1 MKTVEQPSNPAT
13 QQPLNRRAGHRPPWL
28 KIRVPG
34 DLDQLPVSRL
44 MHDLALNTVCQ
55 EARCP
60 NIFEC
65 WQAGTATFMVL
76 GEICTRRCTFC
87 AVGKGLPG
95 AADDDEPRR
104 VAEAVEKMGVR
115 HAVIT
120 MVNRDDM
127 PDGGAEHVAKT
138 VAAVRART
146 GAAVE
151 VLISDLEGN
160 RDALRV
166 VVAAQPEVLAH
177 NIETVPRLYPAV
189 RPVAKYRRSLDVLRW
204 AAEDASVIL
213 SEAKD
218 LPQRDEDP
226 SPSSRLRMTG
236 MLVKSSL
243 MLGLGET
250 EDEILAVAGDLREAG
265 VQIFTMGQYLA
276 PTGNHHPVR
285 RYYTPEEFAELGH
298 AARALGFKH
307 VESAPLVRSS
317 YMAHRAIE
325 SAPDAARDVR

>member
-1 MKTVEQPSNPAT
+1 MTDFAPVNK
-13 QQPLNRRAGHRPPWL
+13 RAGIRPPWL

-34 DLDQLPVSRL
+34 DLNQLPVAKL

-65 WQAGTATFMVL
+65 WSAGTATFMVL

-87 AVGKGLPG
+87 AVSRGTPF
-95 AADDDEPRR
+95 AADPDEPRR
-104 VAEAVEKMGVR
+104 VAEAVERMGVR

-127 PDGGAEHVAKT
+127 PDGGAEHLAQT
-138 VAAVRART
+138 VHAVRQRT

-166 VVAAQPEVLAH
+166 VLESKPEVVAH
-177 NIETVPRLYPAV
+177 NIETVPRLYAQV
-189 RPVAKYRRSLDVLRW
+189 RPVAKYQRSLTVLRW
-204 AAEDASVIL
+204 AHEEGAL
-213 SEAKD
+213 
-218 LPQRDEDP
+218 
-226 SPSSRLRMTG
+226 T
-236 MLVKSSL
+236 KSSL

-250 EDEILAVAGDLREAG
+250 ESEILEVARDLRDVG
-265 VQIFTMGQYLA
+265 VDIFTMGQYLA
-276 PTGNHHPVR
+276 PTER
-285 RYYTPEEFAELGH
+285 
-298 AARALGFKH
+298 
-307 VESAPLVRSS
+307 
-317 YMAHRAIE
+317 
-325 SAPDAARDVR
+325 

>member
-1 MKTVEQPSNPAT
+1 MTVPDQPNPI
-13 QQPLNRRAGHRPPWL
+13 NKRAGIRPDWL

-65 WQAGTATFMVL
+65 WNAGTATFMIL

-87 AVGKGLPG
+87 AVGKGKPLV
-95 AADDDEPRR
+95 ADADEPRR
-104 VAEAVEKMGVR
+104 VAEAVAKMNVK
-115 HAVIT
+115 HAVVT

-127 PDGGAEHVAKT
+127 PDGGAAHVAET
-138 VAAVRART
+138 VRAVRERT

-151 VLISDLEGN
+151 VLVSDFEGN
-160 RDALRV
+160 RDAVRTVLASDPV
-166 VVAAQPEVLAH
+166 VFAH

-189 RPVAKYRRSLDVLRW
+189 RPVAKYQRSLDVLRW
-204 AAEDASVIL
+204 A
-213 SEAKD
+213 SEE
-218 LPQRDEDP
+218 RN
-226 SPSSRLRMTG
+226 SG
-236 MLVKSSL
+236 MLTKSSL

-250 EDEILAVAGDLREAG
+250 EDEILAVARDLREAG
-265 VQIFTMGQYLA
+265 VDIFTMGQYLA

-285 RYYTPEEFAELGH
+285 KYWTPEEFAELGRK
-298 AARALGFKH
+298 ARQLGFHH

-317 YMAHRAIE
+317 YMAHRAVE
-325 SAPDAARDVR
+325 SASVVRHPASEALATDAGCRMPDTG

>member
-1 MKTVEQPSNPAT
+1 MKTIASSPA
-13 QQPLNRRAGHRPPWL
+13 PINRRAGHRPAWL

-34 DLDQLPVSRL
+34 DLAQLPVSKL
-44 MHDLALNTVCQ
+44 MNDLALNTVCQ

-65 WQAGTATFMVL
+65 WSAGTATFMIL

-87 AVGKGLPG
+87 AVGKGKPL
-95 AADDDEPRR
+95 AADADEPRR
-104 VAEAVEKMGVR
+104 VAEAVSKMGVR

-127 PDGGAEHVAKT
+127 ADGGAAHLAQT
-138 VAAVRART
+138 VLAVREEA

-166 VVAAQPEVLAH
+166 VIASAPEVLAH

-189 RPVAKYRRSLDVLRW
+189 RPVAKYKRSLDVLRW
-204 AAEDASVIL
+204 A
-213 SEAKD
+213 SEE
-218 LPQRDEDP
+218 RNVN
-226 SPSSRLRMTG
+226 
-236 MLVKSSL
+236 MLTKSSL

-250 EDEILAVAGDLREAG
+250 EEEVLAVARDLREAG
-265 VQIFTMGQYLA
+265 VDIVTFGQYLA

-285 RYYTPEEFAELGH
+285 RYYTPEEFEKIGH
-298 AARALGFKH
+298 AVKALGFHH
-307 VESAPLVRSS
+307 VQSAPLVRSS
-317 YMAHRAIE
+317 YMAHRALE
-325 SAPDAARDVR
+325 

>member
-1 MKTVEQPSNPAT
+1 MSQTEKPSNRAT
-13 QQPLNRRAGHRPPWL
+13 QQPINKRAGIRPPWL

-34 DLDQLPVSRL
+34 DLDRLPVAKL

-65 WQAGTATFMVL
+65 WGAGTATFMVL

-87 AVGKGLPG
+87 AVSRGTPF
-95 AADDDEPRR
+95 AADADEPRR
-104 VAEAVEKMGVR
+104 VAEAVDRMGVR

-127 PDGGAEHVAKT
+127 PDGGAEHIAQT
-138 VAAVRART
+138 VRAVRDRT

-166 VVAAQPEVLAH
+166 VIASQPEVLAH
-177 NIETVPRLYPAV
+177 NIETVPRLYAQV
-189 RPVAKYRRSLDVLRW
+189 RPVAKYDRSLQVLRW
-204 AAEDASVIL
+204 SR
-213 SEAKD
+213 EA
-218 LPQRDEDP
+218 
-226 SPSSRLRMTG
+226 G
-236 MLVKSSL
+236 MLTKSSL

-250 EDEILAVAGDLREAG
+250 EEEILAVARDLRNAG
-265 VQIFTMGQYLA
+265 VAIFTMGQYLA
-276 PTGNHHPVR
+276 PTERHHPVR
-285 RYYTPEEFAELGH
+285 RYYTPEEFAELGKQALH
-298 AARALGFKH
+298 LGFQH

-317 YMAHRAIE
+317 YMAHRALH
-325 SAPDAARDVR
+325 R

>member
-1 MKTVEQPSNPAT
+1 MSSQPDSKPV
-13 QQPLNRRAGHRPPWL
+13 NRRAGHRPDWL

-34 DLDQLPVSRL
+34 DLGQLPVSKL
-44 MHDLALNTVCQ
+44 MNDLALNTVCQ

-65 WQAGTATFMVL
+65 WNAGTATFMIL

-87 AVGKGLPG
+87 AVGKGKPLI
-95 AADDDEPRR
+95 ADPDEPRR
-104 VAEAVEKMGVR
+104 VAEAVEKMRVQ

-127 PDGGAEHVAKT
+127 PDGGAEHVART
-138 VAAVRART
+138 VESVRART

-160 RDALRV
+160 RDALRAV
-166 VVAAQPEVLAH
+166 IASRPEVLAH
-177 NIETVPRLYPAV
+177 NVETVPRLYPQV
-189 RPVAKYRRSLDVLRW
+189 RPVAKYRQSLDVLRW
-204 AAEDASVIL
+204 A
-213 SEAKD
+213 SEE
-218 LPQRDEDP
+218 RFE
-226 SPSSRLRMTG
+226 G
-236 MLVKSSL
+236 MLTKSSI

-250 EDEILAVAGDLREAG
+250 EEEVIAVAAELRESG
-265 VQIFTMGQYLA
+265 VDIFTLGQYLA

-285 RYYTPEEFAELGH
+285 RYYTPEEFAELGRQ
-298 AARALGFKH
+298 AKALGFRH

-317 YMAHRAIE
+317 YMAHRALE
-325 SAPDAARDVR
+325 

>member
-1 MKTVEQPSNPAT
+1 MARDNVTPI
-13 QQPLNRRAGHRPPWL
+13 NRRAGIRPDWL

-65 WQAGTATFMVL
+65 WNAGTATFMIL

-87 AVGKGLPG
+87 AVGKGKPL
-95 AADDDEPRR
+95 AADADEPRR
-104 VAEAVEKMGVR
+104 VAEAVAKMNVK

-127 PDGGAEHVAKT
+127 PDGGAAHVAET
-138 VAAVRART
+138 VHAVRELT

-151 VLISDLEGN
+151 VLVSDFEGN
-160 RDALRV
+160 REAVRTVLTAD
-166 VVAAQPEVLAH
+166 PEVFAH

-204 AAEDASVIL
+204 A
-213 SEAKD
+213 SEE
-218 LPQRDEDP
+218 RNVN
-226 SPSSRLRMTG
+226 
-236 MLVKSSL
+236 MLTKSSL

-250 EDEILAVAGDLREAG
+250 EEEILEVARDLREAG
-265 VQIFTMGQYLA
+265 VDIFTMGQYLA
-276 PTGNHHPVR
+276 PSEMNHPVR
-285 RYYTPEEFAELGH
+285 RYYTPDEFTELGN
-298 AARALGFKH
+298 AARALGFRH

-317 YMAHRAIE
+317 YMAHRA
-325 SAPDAARDVR
+325 VGG

>member
-1 MKTVEQPSNPAT
+1 MTAIDPKTPI
-13 QQPLNRRAGHRPPWL
+13 NRRAGVRPEWL

-34 DLDQLPVSRL
+34 DLDRLPVSRL
-44 MHDLALNTVCQ
+44 MNDLALNTVCQ

-65 WQAGTATFMVL
+65 WNAGTATFMIL

-87 AVGKGLPG
+87 AVGKGKPL
-95 AADDDEPRR
+95 AADEDEPRR

-127 PDGGAEHVAKT
+127 SDGGAEIIAQT
-138 VAAVRART
+138 VRAVRDRT

-160 RDALRV
+160 RHALDV
-166 VVAAQPEVLAH
+166 VIASRPNVLAH
-177 NIETVPRLYPAV
+177 NVETVPRLYSAV
-189 RPVAKYRRSLDVLRW
+189 RPVAKYKRSLDVLCW
-204 AAEDASVIL
+204 AH
-213 SEAKD
+213 EAN
-218 LPQRDEDP
+218 
-226 SPSSRLRMTG
+226 
-236 MLVKSSL
+236 MLTKSSI
-243 MLGLGET
+243 MLGLGER
-250 EDEILAVAGDLREAG
+250 EDEIMMTARDLRESG
-265 VQIFTMGQYLA
+265 VDIFTMGQYLA

-285 RYYTPEEFAELGH
+285 RYYTPEEFADLGR
-298 AARALGFKH
+298 RAKELGFKH

-317 YMAHRAIE
+317 YMAHRALE
-325 SAPDAARDVR
+325 

>member
-1 MKTVEQPSNPAT
+1 MSASI
-13 QQPLNRRAGHRPPWL
+13 NRRAGVRPEWL
-28 KIRVPG
+28 RIRVPG

-44 MHDLALNTVCQ
+44 MRDLALNTVCQ

-65 WQAGTATFMVL
+65 WGAGTATFMVL

-87 AVGKGLPG
+87 AVGKGKPL
-95 AADDDEPRR
+95 AADADEPRR
-104 VAEAVEKMGVR
+104 VAEAVAKMGIR

-127 PDGGAEHVAKT
+127 PDGGAAHIAQT

-151 VLISDLEGN
+151 ALISDLEGN
-160 RDALRV
+160 RDALQIV
-166 VVAAQPEVLAH
+166 VDAQPRVLAH

-189 RPVAKYRRSLDVLRW
+189 RPVAKYWRSLDVLRW
-204 AAEDASVIL
+204 A
-213 SEAKD
+213 SEVN
-218 LPQRDEDP
+218 
-226 SPSSRLRMTG
+226 
-236 MLVKSSL
+236 MLTKSSL

-250 EDEILAVAGDLREAG
+250 EDEILAVARDLRDAG

-276 PTGNHHPVR
+276 PTGDHHPVR
-285 RYYTPEEFAELGH
+285 RYVPPDEFAALGEK
-298 AARALGFKH
+298 ARALGFRH

-325 SAPDAARDVR
+325 SAPDAARDLR

>member
-1 MKTVEQPSNPAT
+1 MTITDPKPEPI
-13 QQPLNRRAGHRPPWL
+13 NRRAGHRPEWL

-34 DLDQLPVSRL
+34 DLHQLPVAKL
-44 MHDLALNTVCQ
+44 MNDLALNTVCQ

-65 WQAGTATFMVL
+65 WNAGTATFMVL

-87 AVGKGLPG
+87 AVGKGVPRI
-95 AADDDEPRR
+95 ADTDEPRR
-104 VAEAVEKMGVR
+104 VAEAVAKMNVR

-127 PDGGAEHVAKT
+127 PDGGAEHVSAT
-138 VAAVRART
+138 VRAVRERT

-160 RDALRV
+160 RDALRRV
-166 VVAAQPEVLAH
+166 IASRPEVLAH
-177 NIETVPRLYPAV
+177 NVETVPRLYSAV
-189 RPVAKYRRSLDVLRW
+189 RPVAKYGRSLDILRW
-204 AAEDASVIL
+204 A
-213 SEAKD
+213 
-218 LPQRDEDP
+218 DEERSD
-226 SPSSRLRMTG
+226 G
-236 MLVKSSL
+236 MLTKSSI

-250 EDEILAVAGDLREAG
+250 EDEILETAHDLRQAG
-265 VQIFTMGQYLA
+265 VDIFTMGQYLA

-285 RYYTPEEFAELGH
+285 RYYSPDEFAVLGQQ
-298 AARALGFKH
+298 AKDLGFHH

-317 YMAHRAIE
+317 YMAHRALGRVKGE
-325 SAPDAARDVR
+325 E

>member
-1 MKTVEQPSNPAT
+1 MNK
-13 QQPLNRRAGHRPPWL
+13 RAGVRPPWL

-34 DLDQLPVSRL
+34 DLDRLPVAKL

-65 WQAGTATFMVL
+65 WAAGTATFMVL

-87 AVGKGLPG
+87 AVSRGTPSI
-95 AADDDEPRR
+95 ADADEPRR

-127 PDGGAEHVAKT
+127 PDGGAEHIAQT
-138 VAAVRART
+138 VRAVRART

-160 RDALRV
+160 RDALRTV
-166 VVAAQPEVLAH
+166 IASDPEVLAH
-177 NIETVPRLYPAV
+177 NIETVPRLYAQV
-189 RPVAKYRRSLDVLRW
+189 RPVAKYDRSLQVLRW
-204 AAEDASVIL
+204 AHD
-213 SEAKD
+213 D
-218 LPQRDEDP
+218 
-226 SPSSRLRMTG
+226 G
-236 MLVKSSL
+236 MLTKSSL

-250 EDEILAVAGDLREAG
+250 EGEILEVARDLRDTG
-265 VQIFTMGQYLA
+265 VEIFTMGQYLA
-276 PTGNHHPVR
+276 PTERHHPVR
-285 RYYTPEEFAELGH
+285 RYYTPDEFAALGERARELG
-298 AARALGFKH
+298 FQH

-317 YMAHRAIE
+317 YMAHRALE
-325 SAPDAARDVR
+325 SVPHAASRIRGSGESG